1 MSEWPLG
8 LPYDP
13 GRFISLGR
21 GAGVADLRPLF
32 FWPPAIRI
40 HRTMDTRNDNYNE
53 PDIFS
58 ARAGHFSVL
67 RELLPYVWLKDRP
80 DLKLRVVLAF
90 VALVAA
96 KAVTVAVPFAYKGAV
111 DWLTN
116 SATGADAFAS
126 PLVLATIPA
135 MLIVAYGM
143 GRVMMIAFAQLRDVL
158 FTRVGQ
164 NAVRMLA
171 NQTFRHLHRLSLRFH
186 LERRTGGLS
195 RVIERGI
202 KAVELIIR
210 MTILNSIPTVIELMM
225 IAVVMAVY
233 FGWEFLAIVFVT
245 MAVYV
250 WFTFKAS
257 EWRIEIRRD
266 WNAADNDANTK
277 AVDSLLN
284 FETVKYFG
292 NEELESRRF
301 DQSMAKYET
310 AAVKTFYSLG
320 VLNAGQA
327 LIFSVGLT
335 ACMYLAARGVVAG
348 TLTVGDFVMV
358 NALLI
363 QLQQPLNLLGMVY
376 REVRQGLVDLETMFA
391 LLERKP
397 EIVDEPGARPL
408 DVSKGR
414 IEFKD
419 VSFAYDPDREI
430 IRNISFEIPAGH
442 MVAIVGPSGA
452 GKSTISRI
460 LFRFY
465 DVSGGEVLIDGQNI
479 RDVTQH
485 SLRAAIGMVPQDT
498 VLFNDTIEYNIRY
511 GDPEASDEKVRE
523 AAKLAQIHDFIMTLP
538 QKYQTM
544 VGERG
549 LKLSG
554 GEKQRVAIARTIL
567 KGPPILML
575 DEATSALDSYT
586 EKEIQE
592 SLERVAQDRTTLV
605 IAHRLST
612 VVHADNIIVLDKG
625 EIVEQGTHAALL
637 REHGLYA
644 GMWQRQREAD
654 AAREK
659 LATALG
665 DEAETE
671 AAAPE
676 TKPVV
681 PVD

>member
-1 MSEWPLG
+1 
-8 LPYDP
+8 
-13 GRFISLGR
+13 
-21 GAGVADLRPLF
+21 
-32 FWPPAIRI
+32 
-40 HRTMDTRNDNYNE
+40 MDKQIDSYE
-53 PDIFS
+53 QPDIFA
-58 ARAGHFSVL
+58 ARAGHFSVM

-80 DLKLRVVLAF
+80 DLKWRVVLAF

-96 KAVTVAVPFAYKGAV
+96 KAVTVAVPFAYKAVV
-111 DWLTN
+111 DWFTN
-116 SATGADAFAS
+116 DATGAEAFAS
-126 PLVLATIPA
+126 PLALAAIPA

-171 NQTFRHLHRLSLRFH
+171 NQTFRHLHQLSLRFH

-210 MTILNSIPTVIELMM
+210 MTILNSIPTVIEVGM
-225 IAVVMAVY
+225 IAVLMAVY
-233 FGWEFLAIVFVT
+233 FGWQFLAIVTVT
-245 MAVYV
+245 MVVYV
-250 WFTFKAS
+250 WFTFQAS

-266 WNAADNDANTK
+266 WNDADNEANSK

-284 FETVKYFG
+284 YETVKYFG
-292 NEELESRRF
+292 NEDLETRRF
-301 DQSMAKYET
+301 DKSMAKYED
-310 AAVKTFYSLG
+310 AAIRTFSSLG
-320 VLNAGQA
+320 ILNAGQA
-327 LIFSVGLT
+327 LIFAVGLT
-335 ACMYLAARGVVAG
+335 ACMYLAAKGVVAG
-348 TLTVGDFVMV
+348 ELTVGDFVMV

-376 REVRQGLVDLETMFA
+376 RDIKQGLVDLETMFA
-391 LLERKP
+391 LLEKEP
-397 EIVDEPGARPL
+397 EIVDAPGAKPL
-408 DVSKGR
+408 EISKGR
-414 IEFKD
+414 LEFKD
-419 VSFAYDPDREI
+419 VSFSYDPDRKI
-430 IRNISFEIPAGH
+430 LKNVSFDVPAGQ

-465 DVSGGEVLIDGQNI
+465 DVSGGGVLIDGQDI
-479 RDVTQH
+479 RDVIQH

-511 GDPEASDEKVRE
+511 GDPEASEKKIRE

-538 QKYQTM
+538 QKYETM

-592 SLERVAQDRTTLV
+592 SLERVARDRTTLV

-612 VVHADNIIVLDKG
+612 VVHADNIIVLEKG
-625 EIVEQGTHAALL
+625 RIVEQGTHAALL
-637 REHGLYA
+637 RRQGLYA

-659 LATALG
+659 LASAFG
-665 DEAETE
+665 DEAEPKTV
-671 AAAPE
+671 APKSE
-676 TKPVV
+676 PVV
-681 PVD
+681 PVK